1 MKTKTQKPIITL
13 LGSDH
18 LDNPGINVVNTQY
31 DDVLLPDRQRE
42 MDNLVEKLKAYSP
55 TKIALT
61 IDDRFSDE
69 VQENY
74 TMYLK
79 GAYQLTP
86 SEYDQIG
93 FRLAKALEHAKL
105 YCVDYW
111 PEHNP
116 FLPDPTCL
124 ELLEL
129 IDYLSFAKS
138 HNQEHLLPLVQSEDK
153 FSPDEKETT
162 RGTPEQIPSMIE
174 LHRQLNQ
181 PESLQQYHQDYLQIA
196 KIGKGEQYPG
206 ANWVTHSWFARN
218 LKIFVNLT
226 RITESANDRIL
237 LIIGAGHVYL
247 LQHFLEESGTYTID
261 PILQYL
267 STESSA

>member
-1 MKTKTQKPIITL
+1 MKTKTQKPTITL

-18 LDNPGINVVNTQY
+18 FDNPGINVVNTQY
-31 DDVLLPDRQRE
+31 DDVRLPDRQRE
-42 MDNLVEKLKAYSP
+42 MDTLVEKLKAYNP

-61 IDDRFSDE
+61 IDDRFRDE

-79 GAYQLTP
+79 GAYQLTR

-116 FLPDPTCL
+116 FLPDLACL

-129 IDYLSFAKS
+129 IDYLSFARS
-138 HNQEHLLPLVQSEDK
+138 HNQEHLLPLVPNEDPLIHDENGTTWIAPD
-153 FSPDEKETT
+153 SP
-162 RGTPEQIPSMIE
+162 PSMID
-174 LHRQLNQ
+174 LHRELNQ
-181 PESLQQYHQDYLQIA
+181 PEKRHKYHQDYLRVAQI
-196 KIGKGEQYPG
+196 GQGDQYPG
-206 ANWVTHSWFARN
+206 ANWVTHFWYARN

-226 RITESANDRIL
+226 RITENADDRIL
-237 LIIGAGHVYL
+237 LIIGAGHIYL
-247 LQHFLEESGTYTID
+247 LQQFLEDSGAYTID

-267 STESSA
+267 ATEASA